1 MNYEANN
8 EELVDKVMD
17 FVVRCPLYEKY
28 GVTLLELQVQK
39 TNLGEEGSTSI
50 EYNGSELL
58 SKQSDINGS
67 VYITK
72 KSRFAIYFTRS
83 SEFNDDRYDM
93 TKFLQNFEQW
103 VDFQEI
109 TGNIPALST
118 FRSSEKTEFSKNSV
132 NINASGGSLL
142 TIVEEEDVSIYTVN
156 LDVTHIDIIDTTLI
170 SD

>member
-1 MNYEANN
+1 MSYNINN

-17 FVVRCPLYEKY
+17 FVMRCPLYEKY

-39 TNLGEEGSTSI
+39 TNLGEEGSSSI
-50 EYNGSELL
+50 EYNGSEVL

-67 VYITK
+67 VYIVK
-72 KSRFAIYFTRS
+72 KSHFSIYFTRS

-103 VDFQEI
+103 VDFQEV

-118 FRSSEKTEFSKNSV
+118 FKSSERIEFTKSSV
-132 NINASGGSLL
+132 SMNANGGSLL
-142 TIVEEEDVSIYTVN
+142 TVVEEEDVSIYTVN
-156 LDVTHIDIIDTTLI
+156 LDVIHRDIIDSTLI
-170 SD
+170 ND